1 MLIFGTFLG
10 LDAPKLSHTII
21 QAYVLMLVTKG
32 SQKKKKKKE
41 ITPRGIRTRASR
53 SKVIDFDI

>member
-32 SQKKKKKKE
+32 SQKKKKKE
-41 ITPRGIRTRASR
+41 ITPSGIRTRASR